1 MKWMATH
8 DTTTPAEKRNGTA
21 SNWVRYG
28 ALASVLAGVAF
39 AVEGIMILAEVE
51 HLGRDFVFAAGVLLG
66 TVGIIGLHTVQK
78 EHYGRLGRAGFVLV
92 VGASLVQVAG
102 AVGGFTFGIEVLA
115 VLYFPA
121 LIAVI
126 VGFVTY
132 GAATVLAGVF
142 PRWVGAL
149 VVAMPVVIFVL
160 RAYSGP
166 VVALIWA
173 ALGYAL
179 WSEVSG
185 TDHEGVVSESKTEV
199 G

>member
-1 MKWMATH
+1 MVIRE
-8 DTTTPAEKRNGTA
+8 TTRTAEKTNRPA

-28 ALASVLAGVAF
+28 AMASVLAGVAF
-39 AVEGIMILAEVE
+39 AVEGVMILTNAE

-66 TVGIIGLHTVQK
+66 TVGIVGLHTVQRGS
-78 EHYGRLGRAGFVLV
+78 YGRLGRVGFGLV
-92 VGASLVQVAG
+92 VAASLVQVVG

-115 VLYFPA
+115 TLYFPA

-126 VGFVTY
+126 LGFVIY
-132 GAATVLAGVF
+132 GAATVLAEVF

-149 VVAMPVVIFVL
+149 LIAMPVMIFVL
-160 RAYSGP
+160 RAYSGA

-179 WSEVSG
+179 WSEVSEINRAG
-185 TDHEGVVSESKTEV
+185 SATESKTEV